1 MNFPRLQYITDSV
14 KNVEIACASGIKWI
28 QGRIK
33 NKPIEDTKNILKEMS
48 DICKSHNCIFIV
60 NDFPEIAL
68 EIEASGVH
76 LGKNDSKISEAKNIF
91 GNKNFIVG
99 GTANTCEDIGELI
112 NNNVDYIGLGPLR
125 FTSTKEKLSPILG
138 IEGYQ
143 QILRLNQNTTTPIFA
158 IGGIIPE
165 DVNSLLS
172 VGVYGVAVSGYLSL
186 AKDKKKAVQDFEEKL
201 NQINYAR

>member
-1 MNFPRLQYITDSV
+1 M
-14 KNVEIACASGIKWI
+14 
-28 QGRIK
+28 
-33 NKPIEDTKNILKEMS
+33 
-48 DICKSHNCIFIV
+48 
-60 NDFPEIAL
+60 
-68 EIEASGVH
+68 EASVFL